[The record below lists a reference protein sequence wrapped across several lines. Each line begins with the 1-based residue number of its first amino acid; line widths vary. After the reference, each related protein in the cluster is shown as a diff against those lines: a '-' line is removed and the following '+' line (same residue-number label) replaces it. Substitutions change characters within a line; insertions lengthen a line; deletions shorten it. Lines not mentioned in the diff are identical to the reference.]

1 MENITDERINFLLP
15 IALHNRLK
23 EAAEKYGIGKSK
35 IIRAALEAYLEAME
49 AEMDITYKE
58 KE

>member
-15 IALHNRLK
+15 ISLHNRLK
-23 EAAEKYGIGKSK
+23 EAAENLGIGKSK

-49 AEMDITYKE
+49 AEMDITYK
-58 KE
+58 K